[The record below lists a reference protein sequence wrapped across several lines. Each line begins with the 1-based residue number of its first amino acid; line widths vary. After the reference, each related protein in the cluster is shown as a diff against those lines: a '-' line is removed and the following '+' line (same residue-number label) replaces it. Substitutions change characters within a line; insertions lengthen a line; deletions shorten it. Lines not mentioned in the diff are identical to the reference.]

1 MVILHW
7 ILGWSKLPT
16 RVKGVWLGWGQLCCV
31 TVTEE
36 TLLFVLSGC
45 CFGVWS
51 PGSSA
56 CGLEFTLRETCLVLI
71 SDSFGSV
78 HEYHETETGQRKFDN
93 RKECATL
100 VASWIKRFVNFCKNF
115 RVWKKKNNKKSF
127 WPERQKYSEMS
138 YTRSSET
145 MIRSQKRMRTETLG
159 KQRGNV
165 PAQLVTKGSCQK
177 SCAPLINH
185 VLRVDRW

>member
-115 RVWKKKNNKKSF
+115 RVWKKKKQQKVFLAGKTKILRNELHTLEWNNDSVAKTNEDWDIRKT
-127 WPERQKYSEMS
+127 ERKCSSATCHEGKLSEKL
-138 YTRSSET
+138 RS
-145 MIRSQKRMRTETLG
+145 
-159 KQRGNV
+159 
-165 PAQLVTKGSCQK
+165 AHK
-177 SCAPLINH
+177 SCFAC
-185 VLRVDRW
+185 W